1 MKVKVT
7 QLCPTLCNLMDCSL
21 PGSSVHGI
29 PQEKNTGVG
38 SHSLLQGNL
47 PNPGIK
53 PRIAQLVKKPPA
65 VQETLVRFLGWEDP
79 LQKGEVTYSSSGLE
93 IFMDYL
99 GHGVTKKWA

>member
-53 PRIAQLVKKPPA
+53 PRSPTLQVDSLPSELPGKHSMGKPEPKKRRDSPDHKA
-65 VQETLVRFLGWEDP
+65 K
-79 LQKGEVTYSSSGLE
+79 LQSE
-93 IFMDYL
+93 
-99 GHGVTKKWA
+99 